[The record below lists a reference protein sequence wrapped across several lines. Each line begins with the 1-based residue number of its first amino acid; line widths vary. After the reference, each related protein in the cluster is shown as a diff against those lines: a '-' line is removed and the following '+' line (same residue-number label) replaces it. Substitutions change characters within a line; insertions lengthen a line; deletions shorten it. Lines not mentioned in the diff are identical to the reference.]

1 MTHAFPTRRSS
12 DIWASHG
19 TPDLSKAWDA
29 ARAAGLDVESA
40 RPKLELP
47 EISAA
52 LSQDSSDVRV
62 ARITQTPTFFVNGKR
77 SAEPTSELQS
87 LMRISYAVFC
97 LTTQTQPDSQTGHA
111 TL

>member
-1 MTHAFPTRRSS
+1 MMRRPPISTRTDTLFPYTTLFRSLELARLQGVFQPVLEK
-12 DIWASHG
+12 ILEAQPEWASHG

-52 LSQDSSDVRV
+52 LSQDRDRKSTRLNSS
-62 ARITQTPTFFVNGKR
+62 
-77 SAEPTSELQS
+77 
-87 LMRISYAVFC
+87 
-97 LTTQTQPDSQTGHA
+97 H
-111 TL
+111 

>member
-19 TPDLSKAWDA
+19 TPELSKACDA

-62 ARITQTPTFFVNGKR
+62 ARITQTPTFFVNGKPLPSFGAQELYDLVESEVQTTTGV
-77 SAEPTSELQS
+77 SAN
-87 LMRISYAVFC
+87 
-97 LTTQTQPDSQTGHA
+97 
-111 TL
+111 